1 MDNIFISLAYFFW
14 YKEFYLIAHE
24 EMVKASRE
32 VVQADL
38 DAGAY
43 VDYTLS
49 PTGTSFA
56 CITQSAIKDVLQKV
70 QLCCCCTW

>member
-1 MDNIFISLAYFFW
+1 
-14 YKEFYLIAHE
+14 
-24 EMVKASRE
+24 MVKASRE

-70 QLCCCCTW
+70 RLYCCCI